1 MFTNADKNE
10 VRRLLARCF
19 NNPVRHAAREARKQ
33 YILELMSAS
42 YRGEDRDRDAEGWLN
57 RLTELCG
64 PHAGVEDIT
73 RWHQLEKSR
82 LQKLTNR

>member
-1 MFTNADKNE
+1 MFTNAEKNE
-10 VRRLLARCF
+10 VRRLLAHCIG
-19 NNPVRHAAREARKQ
+19 NPVRRAAREARKQ
-33 YILELMSAS
+33 YILELISAA

-73 RWHQLEKSR
+73 GWYQLEKSR
-82 LQKLTNR
+82 LQKLTSR